1 MANTTILERVK
12 LALRISHNELNDEIE
27 DVITSARQEMTRA
40 GMKPDIAKSDMELVE
55 TAIKTYALAYYAPVK
70 EAEKYTESFR
80 YQLDQLRKTYPA
92 GVKDV

>member
-1 MANTTILERVK
+1 MANATILEKVK

-40 GMKPDIAKSDMELVE
+40 GMRSDIAAGSMELVE

-80 YQLDQLRKTYPA
+80 YQLDQLRKSYPA
-92 GVKDV
+92 GVENV